1 LTWAIAYATAGFLYL
16 EWELQRSGPPPD
28 IDLSNGDHLFAWY
41 AAGTTI
47 FIGWPVWLAVDI
59 WRNLTR

>member
-1 LTWAIAYATAGFLYL
+1 MTWVIAYAAAGCLYL
-16 EWELQRSGPPPD
+16 EWELRRSGPPD
-28 IDLSNGDHLFAWY
+28 VDLSDSAHLFAWY

-47 FIGWPVWLAVDI
+47 FIGWPVWLAADI